1 MSTSPASSADAT
13 GQRVALVAAATSGF
27 LTPFMGSGQTGRC
40 GRFGSGQSTWKNF
53 PRGAATRS

>member
-1 MSTSPASSADAT
+1 MPADAA

-53 PRGAATRS
+53 PRGASTRS